1 MFVLQKNLSENL
13 ENYKSFLR
21 IVLSESNPKSIINF
35 SQTNLFPFKKIYVN
49 INEIEISEAK
59 ISTMNDGI
67 YGRFLCEGNW
77 DLSLVSLRDHPA
89 INAAYLVSKYDLT
102 WNEVGEEERIYN
114 LVRKY
119 GSFDKCRSRLQVKQR
134 LDSLSNLINKI
145 KYKDSKA
152 LMKNNI
158 LPLTINAP
166 QIAIGR
172 RGQFVKV
179 GPGQHR
185 LGIALGLSL
194 DKVAF
199 SLRAIHPLFL
209 KNFKKF
215 NVNFG

>member
-1 MFVLQKNLSENL
+1 MFVLKKNLSENL

-21 IVLSESNPKSIINF
+21 IALRESNPKSIINL
-35 SQTNLFPFKKIYVN
+35 THANLFPFKKIYVN

-59 ISTMNDGI
+59 ISAMNDGI
-67 YGRFLCEGNW
+67 SGRFICDGNW

-102 WNEVGEEERIYN
+102 WNEVGEVERIYN

-152 LMKNNI
+152 LNKNSI

-172 RGQFVKV
+172 KGQFVKV
-179 GPGQHR
+179 GTGQHR
-185 LGIALGLSL
+185 LGIALGLSI

-209 KNFKKF
+209 KNYK
-215 NVNFG
+215 NNQC